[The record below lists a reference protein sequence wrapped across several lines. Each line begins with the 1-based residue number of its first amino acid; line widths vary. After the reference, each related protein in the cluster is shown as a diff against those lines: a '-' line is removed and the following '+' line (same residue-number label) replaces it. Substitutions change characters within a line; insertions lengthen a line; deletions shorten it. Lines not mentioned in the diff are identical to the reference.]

1 VNIVNYIRENKYLTG
16 LVIFTW
22 LFLFS
27 TTVSKTYSHFLRN
40 NLALEPGFIFFRAFV
55 IWGVI
60 ALFIPLILLMGK
72 KFPILGEKWWI
83 NASLHFI
90 VSFMF
95 MPLHAIIY
103 RLIMVIRYGSSG
115 GVAGFFD
122 SLANV
127 IMWMGV
133 ISSLVYWLV
142 IGAYHVKLYYTRYR
156 DRQLRTMQLE
166 AELTSIR
173 LQVLKMQLHP
183 HFLFNTLHN
192 INTLIYEDVNK
203 AKKILIKLK
212 QLLQISFNKV
222 NEQVV
227 KLSEELEFTS
237 TYLEIESTRFSD
249 RLFVDWKIDPVTRD
263 AYVPSFILQPLVEN
277 AIRHGISK
285 QMKAGT
291 IRISSDKIGDW
302 LILMIDDEGPGLNG
316 TAKPK
321 TDGVGLGNIRSR
333 LKQLYGNYQFRLN
346 KSDLGGVKV
355 IIKIPYATQKDEI
368 IVNQRV

>member
-1 VNIVNYIRENKYLTG
+1 MNIIKYIRENKYITG

-22 LFLFS
+22 LFLF
-27 TTVSKTYSHFLRN
+27 TTTISKTYSHFLRN
-40 NLALEPGFIFFRAFV
+40 DLTLEPNFIFFRAFV

-60 ALFIPLILLMGK
+60 ALFVPLILLMAK
-72 KFPILGEKWWI
+72 KFPIIGKKWWI
-83 NASLHFI
+83 NASLHFV
-90 VSFMF
+90 VSFIF
-95 MPLHAIIY
+95 MPLHAVVY
-103 RLIMVIRYGSSG
+103 RLIMILRYGSTG
-115 GVAGFFD
+115 EMAVFFD
-122 SLANV
+122 SMANV

-133 ISSLVYWLV
+133 ISSLAYWLV
-142 IGAYHVKLYYTRYR
+142 IGAYHVKLYYNQYR
-156 DRQLRTMQLE
+156 DRRLRTIQLE

-192 INTLIYEDVNK
+192 INTLIYEDIDK
-203 AKKILIKLK
+203 AKKILVKLK
-212 QLLQISFNKV
+212 QLLQISFNKA

-249 RLFVDWKIDPVTRD
+249 RLFVDWKINPVTRD

-285 QMKAGT
+285 QMKPGT

-302 LILMIDDEGPGLNG
+302 LTLMVDDEGPGLNG
-316 TAKPK
+316 MAKLK
-321 TDGVGLGNIRSR
+321 NEGVGIGNIRSR
-333 LKQLYGNYQFRLN
+333 LTQLYENYLFQLN
-346 KSDLGGVKV
+346 KSDLGGVNV
-355 IIKIPYATQKDEI
+355 LIKIPYATQKEEI
-368 IVNQRV
+368 IVNQRL